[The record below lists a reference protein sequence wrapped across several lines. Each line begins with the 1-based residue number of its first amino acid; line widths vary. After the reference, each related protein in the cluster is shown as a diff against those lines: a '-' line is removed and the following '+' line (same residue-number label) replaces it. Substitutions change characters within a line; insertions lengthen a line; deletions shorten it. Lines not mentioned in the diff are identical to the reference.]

1 MRNYEEFIQ
10 GLKKK
15 KGVPDKVWSQFE
27 ETLASLPDRPAQMR
41 GRRKPWRMLSAAAA
55 IVLLIAAGGV
65 CAVAYTNPVLA
76 SKLPFIGKIF
86 EQVEEDV
93 TFSGTYSSE
102 ASRKEIKEQE
112 IQAVTDAG
120 ITVTPSELYCDGYSL
135 FMTFEVDLEEQ
146 EIGNIME
153 RNADAE
159 SGEGSGTQVLYLHA
173 DVGMDGTQEK
183 WFGYLEGK
191 AVDDHT
197 FIGMTKVDFGGEKRS
212 EGTLDFSLTSISY
225 DTEADDPAS
234 ADLENHVA
242 YGSWNFEFP
251 FEADSENAR
260 EIQVNQKNDQG
271 YGVKSVALSQ
281 YQLVIHLELPYTTLS
296 EEEFSR
302 EDFQRMWEAKT
313 EGMDPVPEPPFTYE
327 EFLAQKNYA
336 SCYAVVYDQDGNAYR
351 PVSMGQTAKVVPT
364 EGRSFEKL
372 TIFLGD
378 DLSLIDTRTM
388 EEAQN
393 VAFLAAEVEFAG

>member
-1 MRNYEEFIQ
+1 
-10 GLKKK
+10 
-15 KGVPDKVWSQFE
+15 
-27 ETLASLPDRPAQMR
+27 
-41 GRRKPWRMLSAAAA
+41 
-55 IVLLIAAGGV
+55 
-65 CAVAYTNPVLA
+65 
-76 SKLPFIGKIF
+76 
-86 EQVEEDV
+86 
-93 TFSGTYSSE
+93 
-102 ASRKEIKEQE
+102 
-112 IQAVTDAG
+112 
-120 ITVTPSELYCDGYSL
+120 
-135 FMTFEVDLEEQ
+135 MTFEVDLEEQ
-146 EIGNIME
+146 EIGTIME

-173 DVGMDGTQEK
+173 DVGIDGTQEK

-225 DTEADDPAS
+225 DTETDDPVS
-234 ADLENHVA
+234 ADLENNVA

-281 YQLVIHLELPYTTLS
+281 YQLVINLDLPYTTLS

-327 EFLAQKNYA
+327 EFLVQKNYA

-351 PVSMGQTAKVVPT
+351 PVSMGQTAKVIPT

-378 DLSLIDTRTM
+378 DLSLIDARTM

-393 VAFLAAEVEFAG
+393 AAFLSVEVAIQQQE